1 MATRAQPGPS
11 REAGRQG
18 NRCRAPPGSRSLRK
32 QAVEQRTTLHCE
44 MTDPFCHRRRWR
56 VDYRFDWDQTVRTNK
71 TKKYH
76 EWEDIMRLV
85 QKAAIAAVAA
95 ILVAPAAQ
103 AQTFVRM
110 VSGPSGGS
118 WYPLGAKIMQVFQ
131 EKIEGIS
138 TSNQPGGGIS
148 NILAVNGGDAQIGWS
163 YAHTAFNGYKGKG
176 KFTKPNPNVM
186 HFATLYPAM
195 FQVAVRADSPIKSF
209 QDMKK
214 ANISPGKAKWTGT
227 AFAESI
233 LKAYGLSFDD
243 IKKNGGTVYHV
254 DYTESVALMKDK
266 HIDVFMAATSMP
278 QASFI
283 ELEQSPGIR
292 FIGLPKDKLDEILKA
307 NPGYIPGVMP
317 KGVYKSVDH
326 DILTLGIVTN
336 MVVSKDLPDDLVYKM
351 CKVFW
356 ANHDTFSSVKKIWN
370 KVTLEHALD
379 GAAIPVHPGAKKC
392 YDELGVKS

>member
-1 MATRAQPGPS
+1 
-11 REAGRQG
+11 
-18 NRCRAPPGSRSLRK
+18 
-32 QAVEQRTTLHCE
+32 
-44 MTDPFCHRRRWR
+44 
-56 VDYRFDWDQTVRTNK
+56 
-71 TKKYH
+71 
-76 EWEDIMRLV
+76 MRLV
-85 QKAAIAAVAA
+85 HKLAIAAVAA
-95 ILVAPAAQ
+95 VFIAPAAQ

-131 EKIEGIS
+131 EKIDGIS

-163 YAHTAFNGYKGKG
+163 YAHTAFNGYSGKG
-176 KFTKPNPNVM
+176 KFTKSNPNVM

-209 QDMKK
+209 EDMKK

-233 LKAYGLSFDD
+233 LKAYGMSFDD

-283 ELEQSPGIR
+283 ELEQSPGVR

-317 KGVYKSVDH
+317 KGVYKSIDH

-336 MVVSKDLPDDLVYKM
+336 MVVSKDLPADLVYKM

-356 ANHDTFSSVKKIWN
+356 ENHDTFASVKKIWN

-379 GAAIPVHPGAKKC
+379 GAAIPIHPGAKKC